1 IARDLIGTGVTAKRH
16 TVTLKDLRL
25 ACSLR
30 KAALQRAEIASGVAA
45 AKKAPAVSASKS
57 KERSPKGMTVPELVV
72 AVGKVQ
78 GDDLKAVLTELA
90 GRKGDQPI
98 ATLGVV
104 AGKDDDAA
112 IQQFARTLLV
122 EALTRQSADDLKA
135 WLKHGSPEVRAAAAR
150 VIGDR

>member
-1 IARDLIGTGVTAKRH
+1 
-16 TVTLKDLRL
+16 
-25 ACSLR
+25 
-30 KAALQRAEIASGVAA
+30 
-45 AKKAPAVSASKS
+45 
-57 KERSPKGMTVPELVV
+57 
-72 AVGKVQ
+72 
-78 GDDLKAVLTELA
+78 
-90 GRKGDQPI
+90 GDQPI

-150 VIGDR
+150 VIGDRGYRLIDELIAALNDSEEAVRQAAREALIKLASNAVDHGPQIGASNSQRAFAQAEWRAYWQKKN